1 MPSAV
6 VLEILAVVG
15 FIALNGFFVAAEFA
29 LVKLRA
35 THQSGGKHREKEEK
49 PDLVAE
55 AVARIDRYLS
65 VTQLGITLASLG
77 LGWLGEPA
85 IARNLEALYARFGAS
100 PMPPAVHTVITG
112 VSFALLTYGH
122 VLLGELVPKLL
133 AIQKSA
139 QIARISVW
147 PLRLS
152 YYLLFP
158 GLWVLETSSRAIL
171 GRFGVSMDTHSEAA
185 LSEDEIL
192 GILAAHV
199 ARGKGAEAKQELV
212 RRMMRFS
219 VRSARQAMIPRVDVV
234 YLPVTSP
241 GSTALELLRTSEYS
255 RLPLSKGSEV
265 DQVIGYLYWKDLLR
279 EPSASSLTTLE
290 PLRRDVLF
298 VPEAKPLVEVL
309 REMQR
314 TNTPFAVVVD
324 EYGGTS
330 GILTME
336 DLLEEIVGEI
346 RDESDVETQR
356 IEQKSGSWE
365 ADGSVLLDELAGAG
379 LDVGEHDHQD
389 TLGGLISTRLGRIPR
404 LGDAIELGHC
414 RIEVIALARRR
425 VTRVRVTPLPPSD
438 NPPEKKS

>member
-1 MPSAV
+1 MPRRV

-29 LVKLRA
+29 LVKLQA
-35 THQSGGKHREKEEK
+35 TYQGAKARGNDEK

-55 AVARIDRYLS
+55 AVSRIDRYLS

-85 IARNLEALYARFGAS
+85 IAHNLESLYARFGSA
-100 PMPPAVHTVITG
+100 PMSPAVHTVITG
-112 VSFALLTYGH
+112 LSFSLLTYGH

-133 AIQKSA
+133 AIQRSA
-139 QIARISVW
+139 QVARFAAW
-147 PLRLS
+147 PLRIS
-152 YYLLFP
+152 YYLLYP
-158 GLWVLETSSRAIL
+158 GLWVLEISSRAIL
-171 GRFGVSMDTHSEAA
+171 GRFGVSMGAHGEAA
-185 LSEDEIL
+185 LSESEIM

-199 ARGKGAEAKQELV
+199 AHGKGAEEKQELV

-219 VRSARQAMIPRVDVV
+219 ARTARKAMIPRVDVV
-234 YLPVTSP
+234 YLPVNSP
-241 GSTALELLRTSEYS
+241 GSAALEQLRTSEYS
-255 RLPLSKGSEV
+255 RLPLSKGREV

-279 EPSASSLTTLE
+279 EPNAAALPSLE

-298 VPEAKPLVEVL
+298 VPELKPLVEVL

-365 ADGSVLLDELAGAG
+365 ADGSVLVDELAGAG
-379 LDVGEHDHQD
+379 LDVGEHDHRD
-389 TLGGLISTRLGRIPR
+389 TLGGLISSSLGRIPR

-425 VTRVRVTPLPPSD
+425 VTRVRVTPVVPPPPPSD
-438 NPPEKKS
+438 